1 MSRGGHGGN
10 AMAVPDD
17 DEISP
22 YLQQTPRSKGEV
34 ERQREER
41 QIQAQRQRQL
51 DHVVER
57 LSRDQLRF
65 EASLLT
71 AESRRTEDPERRE
84 LLAGRAFELAQ
95 LAERRE
101 PLPSEPPAAPPM
113 NANENVNRMLDQA
126 RRWRMRAEEYR
137 TIAAEMHHPIARG
150 SYLHLARTYET
161 LAGTYEERAHSDHLL
176 RSLRS
181 P

>member
-1 MSRGGHGGN
+1 
-10 AMAVPDD
+10 MAVPDD

-41 QIQAQRQRQL
+41 QIQAQRQRLL
-51 DHVVER
+51 DHAIER

-71 AESRRTEDPERRE
+71 AESRATEDPERRE
-84 LLAGRAFELAQ
+84 LLANRAFELAQ

-101 PLPSEPPAAPPM
+101 PLPSEPPM
-113 NANENVNRMLDQA
+113 SANENVNRMLDQA